1 MMPMLPMRQTECV
14 RAGYQIHKQ
23 VSQKIDSA
31 KPTITKP
38 KALIQSPKNP
48 SHLWENQKR
57 VMNGLFLYVEGLIN
71 GDVRKAMFIV
81 TICCCGFANELLGF
95 GGVV

>member
-1 MMPMLPMRQTECV
+1 MPMLPMRQTECV

-23 VSQKIDSA
+23 VSPPSIKQK
-31 KPTITKP
+31 PPITKP
-38 KALIQSPKNP
+38 KALIQSPKNS
-48 SHLWENQKR
+48 SHLQENQKS
-57 VMNGLFLYVEGLIN
+57 VMNDLFLCVERLIN

-81 TICCCGFANELLGF
+81 TICCCCFANELLGF